1 MSVEVRQQ
9 VAEQIGQKMDSIFS
23 AEIGLLLKQGG
34 QGQEAHTLLPATEK
48 FPANTHPGLSGKEN
62 AWQKIHV
69 DRWAQGS
76 LTEPVLEG
84 RL

>member
-34 QGQEAHTLLPATEK
+34 QGQEAYTLLPATEK
-48 FPANTHPGLSGKEN
+48 FPANTHPGLS